1 VTGGVCQGGW
11 WGERGG
17 GDEKG
22 GEEVSRKRKEEG
34 EEGRKER
41 EGRGGRLVL
50 VNLNPNDT
58 YIQVRSFLGM
68 QPNSQKIAGK

>member
-1 VTGGVCQGGW
+1 
-11 WGERGG
+11 
-17 GDEKG
+17 
-22 GEEVSRKRKEEG
+22 VSRKRKEEG